1 MVPSLPCLPAGVAPP
16 KALFLGMWLRRQPDQ
31 MPRHLTMAL
40 QLPLAERILKTQS
53 VPRYRLQQIG
63 SAYPFLCF
71 LTGFPTN

>member
-1 MVPSLPCLPAGVAPP
+1 
-16 KALFLGMWLRRQPDQ
+16 MWLRRQPDQ

-40 QLPLAERILKTQS
+40 QLPLAKRILKTQS
-53 VPRYRLQQIG
+53 VARYRLQQIG